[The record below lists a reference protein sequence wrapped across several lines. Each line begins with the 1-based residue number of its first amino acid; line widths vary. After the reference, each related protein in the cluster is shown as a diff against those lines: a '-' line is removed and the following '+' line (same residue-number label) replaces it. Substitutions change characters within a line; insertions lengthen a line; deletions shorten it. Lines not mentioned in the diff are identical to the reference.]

1 MADFERLEA
10 AASPPWAHCPD
21 MGTAS
26 TMAAIV
32 EGLGMTLP
40 GAAAIPAMD
49 SRRSALAED
58 IGARAVEMAGKVCAP
73 RRSLTAEAFD
83 NAITLMLAVGG
94 STNAVIHLLALAV
107 VSGST

>member
-1 MADFERLEA
+1 MSKEDYERLEA
-10 AASPPWAHCPD
+10 AASPSMGVCPD

-49 SRRSALAED
+49 SRRSQIAEE
-58 IGARAVEMAGKVCAP
+58 IGVRAVEIAREVLRP
-73 RRSLTAEAFD
+73 SQILTAEAFD

-94 STNAVIHLLALAV
+94 STNAVVHLLALAGRV
-107 VSGST
+107 